1 MKKPVLKE
9 HRLKQ
14 IAIHS
19 KGGKEMPEFLG
30 TMMELGLALK
40 LQEVIGQKYQEITI

>member
-1 MKKPVLKE
+1 MLKE

-19 KGGKEMPEFLG
+19 MGGKEMPEFLG

-40 LQEVIGQKYQEITI
+40 LQEVIGQKFLEIIL

>member
-19 KGGKEMPEFLG
+19 MGRKEMPEFLG